1 MKTYNRYDLLA
12 TWEYAKIAKETI
24 QAKIMLLKE
33 YNLPKSYISLTNA
46 QLTAEIL
53 GADYTKFDDGKDTYD
68 INTAPIDIKKYYEAV
83 EFFTSMPEMDETAKK
98 DMIIADCPHTIAC
111 GRTSWSI
118 R

>member
-1 MKTYNRYDLLA
+1 MGLISKTVKVKWNA
-12 TWEYAKIAKETI
+12 T
-24 QAKIMLLKE
+24 
-33 YNLPKSYISLTNA
+33 
-46 QLTAEIL
+46 
-53 GADYTKFDDGKDTYD
+53 
-68 INTAPIDIKKYYEAV
+68 IKKYYEAV